1 MQPATR
7 RRAIIRN
14 GVMAGSVWETRMKM
28 DEVQGGIKV
37 FNAAGESRDDEEGLR
52 VYRRL
57 RRNQSGGLDLEKKK
71 RKNWKQPEAQRSPIQ
86 LRKAESIEIGSKR
99 GVGDKGVLLIC
110 DGQGNE
116 KEMEEGEE
124 DEKIEMEVEER
135 RRSFDDKE
143 MDLPVEKEMKEE
155 EMKKIEEVHEI
166 QVSAPPMVVDAKKA
180 SFVEDFR
187 GKDPDPVEHSQ
198 EEEEVEEEILFETI
212 SGNSNRMQHIV
223 DLVMWK
229 DISKTAF
236 TFGFGTFILVSS
248 SYAKD
253 LNFSL
258 ISVISYL
265 GLLYLAAIFFLR
277 SIFRRGEEEVEFLDG
292 DGSCLVG
299 EEEAVWILRRILPY
313 INEILLRTRAL
324 FSGDPATTMKMAV
337 FLFVMG
343 RCGSSITLW
352 TLAKLAFFGVFTVP
366 KVLSSYSLQLGRYG
380 KFWLE
385 RFRDGWETCTH
396 KKLIVSAIFTLIWN
410 LSSTIAR
417 IWAAF
422 MLVVAI
428 RLYRQQA
435 AWDEEDIPIEQNSH
449 HQQHNH
455 QQQQQ
460 QQQQR
465 RRQNI
470 RRDLSLINSRKIRD
484 SATREA

>member
-1 MQPATR
+1 MQPASR

-28 DEVQGGIKV
+28 DEVKGGIKV

-57 RRNQSGGLDLEKKK
+57 RRNQSDGVDAEKKK
-71 RKNWKQPEAQRSPIQ
+71 RKSWREPEPQRSPIQ
-86 LRKAESIEIGSKR
+86 LRKARSIEIGCKR
-99 GVGDKGVLLIC
+99 GEEEKGVLLIC
-110 DGQGNE
+110 GGQGNE
-116 KEMEEGEE
+116 KEMEEEEE
-124 DEKIEMEVEER
+124 DEAVVIEVEEE

-143 MDLPVEKEMKEE
+143 MDLPVEKE
-155 EMKKIEEVHEI
+155 KKIEEIHET
-166 QVSAPPMVVDAKKA
+166 QVSPSPETEKKA
-180 SFVEDFR
+180 SYVEDLR
-187 GKDPDPVEHSQ
+187 EKDPDPVALSQ
-198 EEEEVEEEILFETI
+198 GEEEGEEEEILLET
-212 SGNSNRMQHIV
+212 SYGNSNRMQHIV
-223 DLVMWK
+223 DLVMWR

-236 TFGFGTFILVSS
+236 AFGFGTFVLVSS

-265 GLLYLAAIFFLR
+265 GLLYLAAIFIFR
-277 SIFRRGEEEVEFLDG
+277 SILRRGEEAVEFDEG
-292 DGSCLVG
+292 DGSYNVVG
-299 EEEAVWILRRILPY
+299 EEEAIWIVRRILPY
-313 INEILLRTRAL
+313 LNELLLRTRAL

-385 RFRDGWETCTH
+385 RFRDGWESCTH
-396 KKLIVSAIFTLIWN
+396 KKAIVAAIFTIIWN

-417 IWAAF
+417 IWSVF

-428 RLYRQQA
+428 RLYQQCMA
-435 AWDEEDIPIEQNSH
+435 TTWDEDVPIEQNQQQKQQHH
-449 HQQHNH
+449 HQH

-460 QQQQR
+460 QQQ
-465 RRQNI
+465 RQNV
-470 RRDLSLINSRKIRD
+470 RHSPRLTKAKKR
-484 SATREA
+484 T

>member
-1 MQPATR
+1 MQPANR

-28 DEVQGGIKV
+28 DEVKGGIKV
-37 FNAAGESRDDEEGLR
+37 FNAAGESRDDEDGLL

-57 RRNQSGGLDLEKKK
+57 RRNQSDGVDAEKKK
-71 RKNWKQPEAQRSPIQ
+71 RKSWREPETQRSPIQ
-86 LRKAESIEIGSKR
+86 LRKARSIEIGSKR
-99 GVGDKGVLLIC
+99 GEEEKGVLLIC
-110 DGQGNE
+110 GGQGNE
-116 KEMEEGEE
+116 KEMEEEEE
-124 DEKIEMEVEER
+124 DEAVVKEVEEE

-143 MDLPVEKEMKEE
+143 MDLPMEKE
-155 EMKKIEEVHEI
+155 KKIEEVHETK
-166 QVSAPPMVVDAKKA
+166 VSPSPMLMVEKKG
-180 SFVEDFR
+180 SYVEDLR
-187 GKDPDPVEHSQ
+187 EKAPDPVALSQ
-198 EEEEVEEEILFETI
+198 GEEEGEEEEILLETS

-223 DLVMWK
+223 DLVMWR

-236 TFGFGTFILVSS
+236 AFGFGTFVLVSS

-265 GLLYLAAIFFLR
+265 GLLYLAVIFIFR
-277 SIFRRGEEEVEFLDG
+277 SILQRREEAVEFHEG
-292 DGSCLVG
+292 DGSYNLVG
-299 EEEAVWILRRILPY
+299 EEEAIWIVRRILPY
-313 INEILLRTRAL
+313 LNELLLRTRAL

-352 TLAKLAFFGVFTVP
+352 TLAKLAFFGVFTIP

-385 RFRDGWETCTH
+385 RFRDGWESCTH
-396 KKLIVSAIFTLIWN
+396 KKAIVAAIFTIIWN

-417 IWAAF
+417 IWSVF

-428 RLYRQQA
+428 RLYQQCMTT
-435 AWDEEDIPIEQNSH
+435 AWNEDVPIEQNH
-449 HQQHNH
+449 HQQQQQHHH

-460 QQQQR
+460 QQQ
-465 RRQNI
+465 RQNV
-470 RRDLSLINSRKIRD
+470 RRSPSLTK
-484 SATREA
+484 AKKGT

>member
-28 DEVQGGIKV
+28 DEVKGGIKV
-37 FNAAGESRDDEEGLR
+37 FNAAGETRDDEEGLR
-52 VYRRL
+52 VYRRI
-57 RRNQSGGLDLEKKK
+57 RRNQSDGVDAEKKK
-71 RKNWKQPEAQRSPIQ
+71 RKSWKQPEPQRSPIP
-86 LRKAESIEIGSKR
+86 LREARSIQIGCKR
-99 GVGDKGVLLIC
+99 EMKEKGVLLIC
-110 DGQGNE
+110 GGQGNE

-124 DEKIEMEVEER
+124 DEEIEKEVEEQ
-135 RRSFDDKE
+135 RSFDDKE
-143 MDLPVEKEMKEE
+143 MDLPVEKE
-155 EMKKIEEVHEI
+155 KKIEEVHEI
-166 QVSAPPMVVDAKKA
+166 QLSPSTMVMVEKKA
-180 SFVEDFR
+180 SYVDDL
-187 GKDPDPVEHSQ
+187 KDNDPDPVAQSDGY
-198 EEEEVEEEILFETI
+198 EEEEEILFET
-212 SGNSNRMQHIV
+212 SSASLNKMQHIV

-236 TFGFGTFILVSS
+236 AFGFGTFFLVSS

-265 GLLYLAAIFFLR
+265 GLLYLALIFILR
-277 SIFRRGEEEVEFLDG
+277 SILRRGEEALEFHEG
-292 DGSCLVG
+292 DGSYLVG
-299 EEEAVWILRRILPY
+299 EEEAIWILRRILPY
-313 INEILLRTRAL
+313 LNELLLRTRAL

-343 RCGSSITLW
+343 RCGSSVTLW

-385 RFRDGWETCTH
+385 RFRDGWESCTH
-396 KKLIVSAIFTLIWN
+396 KKAIVAAIFTLIWN

-417 IWAAF
+417 IWAVF

-428 RLYRQQA
+428 RLYQQCMTVT
-435 AWDEEDIPIEQNSH
+435 WDEEDVPIEQNQH
-449 HQQHNH
+449 HHHH

-460 QQQQR
+460 QNII
-465 RRQNI
+465 RQGSI
-470 RRDLSLINSRKIRD
+470 LIK
-484 SATREA
+484 AKKKT